1 MVTLAPTALEP
12 GESREVRDGMFYCTN
27 VYRVDAPPERV
38 LAALQG
44 DWDRWWTTGRR
55 VDVRVDD
62 RGVTRWKFLP
72 VRLTAAMVW
81 FNIEMQPPKVENNAA
96 GQPERIVLSMT
107 LDGACHGPA
116 AYEVFAAP
124 GGGTFLRG
132 TWNGVR
138 PRGWRQ
144 LAPGMLGLVH
154 VMVERRA
161 VKNLGRLPA

>member
-1 MVTLAPTALEP
+1 MVTLVPSALEP
-12 GESREVRDGMFYCTN
+12 GQTHQVRDGLFYCTN
-27 VYRVDAPPERV
+27 VYHIDAPPERV

-44 DWDRWWTTGRR
+44 DWDRWWTSGRR

-107 LDGACHGPA
+107 LDGACYGPA
-116 AYEVFAAP
+116 SYEIFAAAD
-124 GGGTFLRG
+124 GGTLLRG
-132 TWNGVR
+132 IWNGVR
-138 PRGWRQ
+138 PRGWRRF
-144 LAPGMLGLVH
+144 APGILGQVH

-161 VKNLGRLPA
+161 VANLSRLSA